1 MAYILPI
8 LIPAS
13 RVLSSPRRDEGACR
27 QYATDEQRS
36 QAGCTAERL
45 QLGFHRGLLSCVS
58 MSTSHTIRKV
68 VFPAAGL
75 GTRILPATA
84 VLPKEL
90 LPILDKPI
98 IQYGVEEALAS
109 GLNEVI
115 LVTSPGTT
123 MLEDH
128 FDRHPELEEI
138 LERRG
143 TSALL
148 DGLREVSKRMELST
162 VFQDEP
168 RGLGHAVLVSR
179 ELVDDEPFA
188 VVLSDDVIDADPP
201 ALRQMLAVF
210 DDVQGPVI
218 LVERVPHDAVHRYGV
233 IDPESLGGGVYRVN
247 DLVEKPSAENAPSNL
262 AIIGRY
268 LLTPDIYPALAETG
282 KDSGGEIQL
291 TDGLRRLLQTRPIH
305 AVVLDGVRQDA
316 GNKLGYLRAILYFA
330 RKHPELAD
338 HVPALVQNL
347 ESEGR

>member
-1 MAYILPI
+1 MRRQPSGSRT
-8 LIPAS
+8 LI
-13 RVLSSPRRDEGACR
+13 
-27 QYATDEQRS
+27 
-36 QAGCTAERL
+36 AGCYH
-45 QLGFHRGLLSCVS
+45 GVS
-58 MSTSHTIRKV
+58 MTTHPIRKV

-115 LVTSPGTT
+115 LVSNPAKT

-143 TSALL
+143 KSALL
-148 DGLREVSKRMELST
+148 DGLREVSKRMELSI

-168 RGLGHAVLVSR
+168 LGLGHAVLVSR

-201 ALRQMLAVF
+201 ALQQMLAVF
-210 DDVQGPVI
+210 DDVQGPVL
-218 LVERVPHDAVHRYGV
+218 LVERVPRDAVHRYGV
-233 IDPESLGGGVYRVN
+233 IDGESLGGGVYRVN
-247 DLVEKPSAENAPSNL
+247 GLVEKPSPENAPSDL
-262 AIIGRY
+262 VIIGRY
-268 LLTPDIYPALAETG
+268 LLTPDVYTALEETG
-282 KDSGGEIQL
+282 KDSGGEVQL

-316 GNKLGYLRAILYFA
+316 GNKLGYLRTILYFA
-330 RKHPELAD
+330 RRHPELAA
-338 HVPALVQNL
+338 HLPELL
-347 ESEGR
+347 RESDDEPT

>member
-1 MAYILPI
+1 
-8 LIPAS
+8 
-13 RVLSSPRRDEGACR
+13 
-27 QYATDEQRS
+27 
-36 QAGCTAERL
+36 
-45 QLGFHRGLLSCVS
+45 
-58 MSTSHTIRKV
+58 MSTSQTIRKV

-109 GLNEVI
+109 GLNEII
-115 LVTSPGTT
+115 LVSNPGKT

-143 TSALL
+143 KSALL
-148 DGLREVSKRMELST
+148 DGLREVSRRMELTT
-162 VFQDEP
+162 VFQDAP
-168 RGLGHAVLVSR
+168 LGLGHAILVSR
-179 ELVDDEPFA
+179 ELVNDEPFA

-210 DDVQGPVI
+210 DDVQGPVL
-218 LVERVPHDAVHRYGV
+218 LVERVPRDAVHRYGV
-233 IDPESLGGGVYRVN
+233 IDGESLGGGVYRVN
-247 DLVEKPSAENAPSNL
+247 GLVEKPLPEHAPSDL
-262 AIIGRY
+262 VIIGRY
-268 LLTPDIYPALAETG
+268 LLTPDVYAALEETG
-282 KDSGGEIQL
+282 TDSGGEIQL

-316 GNKLGYLRAILYFA
+316 GNKLGYLRTILYFA
-330 RKHPELAD
+330 RKHPELAA
-338 HVPALVQNL
+338 HLPELL
-347 ESEGR
+347 RTP

>member
-1 MAYILPI
+1 
-8 LIPAS
+8 
-13 RVLSSPRRDEGACR
+13 
-27 QYATDEQRS
+27 
-36 QAGCTAERL
+36 
-45 QLGFHRGLLSCVS
+45 

-115 LVTSPGTT
+115 LVSSPGKT

-128 FDRHPELEEI
+128 FDRHPELDEI

-143 TSALL
+143 KSALL
-148 DGLREVSKRMELST
+148 DGLREVSRRMEFST

-168 RGLGHAVLVSR
+168 LGLGHAVLVSR

-210 DDVQGPVI
+210 DDVEGPVV
-218 LVERVPHDAVHRYGV
+218 LVERVPQDTVHRYGV
-233 IDPESLGGGVYRVN
+233 IDGEPLGGGVYRVN
-247 DLVEKPSAENAPSNL
+247 GLVEKPSPENAPSDL

-268 LLTPDIYPALAETG
+268 LLTPDVYTALEETG
-282 KDSGGEIQL
+282 QDSGGEIQL
-291 TDGLRRLLQTRPIH
+291 TDALLRLLQTRPIH

-330 RKHPELAD
+330 RKHPELAG
-338 HVPALVQNL
+338 HLPELLRNL
-347 ESEGR
+347 ESEDART

>member
-1 MAYILPI
+1 MATP
-8 LIPAS
+8 
-13 RVLSSPRRDEGACR
+13 
-27 QYATDEQRS
+27 
-36 QAGCTAERL
+36 
-45 QLGFHRGLLSCVS
+45 
-58 MSTSHTIRKV
+58 HTIRKV

-109 GLNEVI
+109 GLNEIIMVS
-115 LVTSPGTT
+115 SPGKT

-143 TSALL
+143 KSALL
-148 DGLREVSKRMELST
+148 DGLREVSKRMDLST

-168 RGLGHAVLVSR
+168 LGLGHAVLLSR
-179 ELVDDEPFA
+179 ELVDGEPFA

-201 ALRQMLAVF
+201 ALQQMLTVF
-210 DDVQGPVI
+210 RDVAGPVL
-218 LVERVPHDAVHRYGV
+218 LVERVPRDAVSRYG
-233 IDPESLGGGVYRVN
+233 IIAGESLGGGVYRV
-247 DLVEKPSAENAPSNL
+247 DGLVEKPSAEDAPSDL

-268 LLTPDIYPALAETG
+268 LLTPDIYHALEETEA
-282 KDSGGEIQL
+282 DAGGEIQL
-291 TDGLRRLLQTRPIH
+291 TDGLRRLLETRPIH
-305 AVVLDGVRQDA
+305 AVVLDGIRQDA

-338 HVPALVQNL
+338 HIPELVRDL
-347 ESEGR
+347 A